1 MLFPFDDW
9 MMLWSGRFYIS
20 ELMMP
25 PLTLAETTAIEHLLT
40 TFYFDG
46 Y

>member
-9 MMLWSGRFYIS
+9 MMLWSRRFYIS
-20 ELMMP
+20 EMMRP
-25 PLTLAETTAIEHLLT
+25 ELKPSQLNAIEHLLT